1 MIEPKLIIDYRERH
15 PNLRALSDSGAVLSA
30 IREKY
35 SAYFPIFPSKPSP
48 SAIAGGPSSQLWHFS
63 PKTQV
68 IEGEILRPVAKKKLP
83 NVVPKAPILPKPCQK
98 LDIHRHRN
106 GLCCCCCKFCIQSH
120 PILPIHPLPGKPVTS
135 RKWKQSISRGNFVS
149 GQLRKSSLE
158 KTHKGQQRSKSPKE
172 INFSAWKTSKRG
184 RLQYFPQR
192 FPAIRDPEQVSP
204 SVPRALDE
212 WEHYLGI
219 NGEWST
225 MIPTNAFNGEIPSKY
240 KCSQWRRHEGR
251 DARAICP
258 SLILACFQFIPEI
271 SSVSNG
277 ENNVFPKYVFFY
289 VMYLYFLW
297 KSHFTCSFRFS
308 LSNIWI
314 WSVPNLDTMSTFI
327 CRLHICNVAHA
338 FDRNTKT
345 LKNIYILWLWP

>member
-1 MIEPKLIIDYRERH
+1 M
-15 PNLRALSDSGAVLSA
+15 LS
-30 IREKY
+30 
-35 SAYFPIFPSKPSP
+35 
-48 SAIAGGPSSQLWHFS
+48 
-63 PKTQV
+63 
-68 IEGEILRPVAKKKLP
+68 
-83 NVVPKAPILPKPCQK
+83 QK
-98 LDIHRHRN
+98 LR
-106 GLCCCCCKFCIQSH
+106 FCQNLVKSSTSIVTEMAFVVAAANSASNLTQYCQY
-120 PILPIHPLPGKPVTS
+120 ILSQGNMSPPENESTVY
-135 RKWKQSISRGNFVS
+135 RGNFVS

-192 FPAIRDPEQVSP
+192 FPTIVDPEQVSP

-277 ENNVFPKYVFFY
+277 KYNVFPKYVFFY
-289 VMYLYFLW
+289 VMQIFIFFVKVSFHVFIPFLPPLT
-297 KSHFTCSFRFS
+297 SG
-308 LSNIWI
+308 
-314 WSVPNLDTMSTFI
+314 
-327 CRLHICNVAHA
+327 
-338 FDRNTKT
+338 FDLCPT
-345 LKNIYILWLWP
+345 

>member
-1 MIEPKLIIDYRERH
+1 MIEPKLIIDYRELH
-15 PNLRALSDSGAVLSA
+15 PNLRALSDSGAVLSHQRD
-30 IREKY
+30 ILGIFP
-35 SAYFPIFPSKPSP
+35 YFPVQ
-48 SAIAGGPSSQLWHFS
+48 AIAISHRRGPIFS
-63 PKTQV
+63 ALTLFTQNA
-68 IEGEILRPVAKKKLP
+68 GDWGRKFTSRCQKKLP
-83 NVVPKAPILPKPCQK
+83 NVVPKAPVLPKPCQK

-135 RKWKQSISRGNFVS
+135 WKWKQSISRGNFVS

-277 ENNVFPKYVFFY
+277 ENNVFPKYVFF
-289 VMYLYFLW
+289 L
-297 KSHFTCSFRFS
+297 
-308 LSNIWI
+308 
-314 WSVPNLDTMSTFI
+314 
-327 CRLHICNVAHA
+327 CNVFIFFVKVSFHV
-338 FDRNTKT
+338 FIPF
-345 LKNIYILWLWP
+345 LPL

>member
-68 IEGEILRPVAKKKLP
+68 IEGEILRPVAKKSSRMLS
-83 NVVPKAPILPKPCQK
+83 QK
-98 LDIHRHRN
+98 LR
-106 GLCCCCCKFCIQSH
+106 FCQNLVKSSTSIVTEMAFVVAAANSASNLTQYCQY
-120 PILPIHPLPGKPVTS
+120 ILSQGNLSPPENESKVY
-135 RKWKQSISRGNFVS
+135 WGNFVS
-149 GQLRKSSLE
+149 DQLRKSSLE

-192 FPAIRDPEQVSP
+192 FPTIVDPEQVSP

-289 VMYLYFLW
+289 VMYYFFLW

-308 LSNIWI
+308 L
-314 WSVPNLDTMSTFI
+314 L
-327 CRLHICNVAHA
+327 
-338 FDRNTKT
+338 
-345 LKNIYILWLWP
+345 